1 MDRTRLR
8 PLSGSGPSAT
18 RTSHTSGRRSRS
30 DPAPR
35 ICPMSNSRS
44 HAPHAA
50 PGPTDALDRAGHP
63 AAPSPGSRGPV
74 DSVCDAGVE
83 LIPTTVGMLLGQLL
97 GCDLGRRA
105 SAARDQLH
113 YNRSRSAPGGIRT
126 PNLLIRS
133 QMLYPLSYRRMFSCS
148 GATGVTVLLAPAGG
162 SRGNPRKDQPARKRR
177 DLNPRCSCPH
187 NTLAVC
193 PIRPLWHAS
202 QGHPREA
209 TGS

>member
-1 MDRTRLR
+1 M
-8 PLSGSGPSAT
+8 
-18 RTSHTSGRRSRS
+18 
-30 DPAPR
+30 
-35 ICPMSNSRS
+35 
-44 HAPHAA
+44 
-50 PGPTDALDRAGHP
+50 
-63 AAPSPGSRGPV
+63 

-133 QMLYPLSYRRMFSCS
+133 QMLYPLSYRRWFSCG

-209 TGS
+209 TGSLPYPAPGPVRKTAGRLRLSPPRRRIRIGSWSSPGSAGRAPARRYTP